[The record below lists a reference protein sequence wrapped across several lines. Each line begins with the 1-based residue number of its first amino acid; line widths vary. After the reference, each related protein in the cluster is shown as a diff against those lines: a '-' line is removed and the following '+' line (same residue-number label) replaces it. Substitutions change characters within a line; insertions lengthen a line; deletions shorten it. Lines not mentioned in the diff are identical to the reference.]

1 MAACMMES
9 NKADGGVVADAGA
22 GALTVMETERLVI
35 RMLADADMEA
45 LHSFMGKPEVM
56 YAWEHGFSEA
66 EVRQW
71 IDRQKARYRTDG
83 YGYFALMLRDSGT
96 IIGQAGLMKSLIMGK
111 DCVEI
116 GYILDDAHW
125 HKGYATEAARK
136 CMQYAFVDL
145 GLREVYC
152 SIRPANTSSIRVA
165 EAIGMT
171 PCGSHIIIYNGK
183 SMPHLLYKSERK

>member
-1 MAACMMES
+1 MQPKSYLLSLLLVFLACGRLAAQ
-9 NKADGGVVADAGA
+9 D
-22 GALTVMETERLVI
+22 
-35 RMLADADMEA
+35 
-45 LHSFMGKPEVM
+45 
-56 YAWEHGFSEA
+56 A
-66 EVRQW
+66 EVVEEIPFGNMDQW

-96 IIGQAGLMKSLIMGK
+96 IIGQAGLMKSLIKGK
-111 DCVEI
+111 ECVEI

-136 CMQYAFVDL
+136 CMQYACVDL

-183 SMPHLLYKSERK
+183 SMPHLLYKSERE